1 MKIGKGAMMK
11 CASCGGTFVPSNEPI
26 EFEVRGEVFLIDG
39 VEHLECSTCS
49 EVILDASVG
58 SILQAKA
65 NHEYRKT
72 HGYLTGSEIRT
83 IRKGLGLTQ
92 EAFEDLLGL
101 GHKTIVRWEK
111 ETVVQNRT
119 ADKLMRILR
128 DNPEILNTDAF
139 HQASNTGAVTSVS
152 SSNGLIMAPALSL

>member
-1 MKIGKGAMMK
+1 MMK

>member
-1 MKIGKGAMMK
+1 MK